1 VSGGEL
7 PEIHSKPGSPGF
19 FFAKTGNHNTTIKS
33 VFAPVIKKSIM
44 TVEDL
49 ISELKPAIAMAKSK
63 VFELRG
69 LL

>member
-1 VSGGEL
+1 MPDAL
-7 PEIHSKPGSPGF
+7 SKPGSPGF
-19 FFAKTGNHNTTIKS
+19 FFAIIGNHSTTIKS
-33 VFAPVIKKSIM
+33 AFCPVIKKSIM